1 MGVPVQFPIA
11 GVMVYSTTAG
21 EVEVLLNVCAIEV
34 PQELLQLE
42 NPVAVPLIRA
52 AVHEYVTVTPV
63 LVVLRPTLVA
73 VPLQMVWAVGV
84 AVTAGVGSTVTSKL
98 KGVPGQL
105 VGKGPVG
112 VITYLITPD
121 EVPVLFRVWLIVVPQ
136 PEVQSLNPVI
146 EPPAGAVRIEAVH
159 VKVVFDVSDVIV

>member
-1 MGVPVQFPIA
+1 M
-11 GVMVYSTTAG
+11 
-21 EVEVLLNVCAIEV
+21 
-34 PQELLQLE
+34 
-42 NPVAVPLIRA
+42 
-52 AVHEYVTVTPV
+52 
-63 LVVLRPTLVA
+63 LVA